1 MLLARMLPFCDFRNG
16 GKMEA
21 RNNTRE
27 IGERVR
33 TLRVQK
39 GMSQEELARRLNLGS
54 RSMVSEY
61 ESGKRTL
68 SSANVIDYA
77 TLFDVSADWILF
89 GAGDKEKREYASEVD
104 EMLQAFIQSEIPEP
118 GRLLLSR

>member
-1 MLLARMLPFCDFRNG
+1 
-16 GKMEA
+16 MEV

-77 TLFDVSADWILF
+77 TLFD
-89 GAGDKEKREYASEVD
+89 GKRKTV
-104 EMLQAFIQSEIPEP
+104 
-118 GRLLLSR
+118 GVV

>member
-1 MLLARMLPFCDFRNG
+1 
-16 GKMEA
+16 MEV

-61 ESGKRTL
+61 ESGKRSL
-68 SSANVIDYA
+68 SSEGVIDYLKCMLI
-77 TLFDVSADWILF
+77 TGCLVS
-89 GAGDKEKREYASEVD
+89 
-104 EMLQAFIQSEIPEP
+104 
-118 GRLLLSR
+118 